1 VRRFLRVAGVLLI
14 LLLTAG
20 GIALF
25 LGYRATQQVPDF
37 YGQAIQLEPE
47 VQQEAG
53 DVLEQHVLQLHNEVR
68 QSGRWEAVFTD
79 QQINGW
85 LAYDLPEKFADVLPP
100 GVSDPRVVIEDR
112 QARIA
117 CRYDA
122 KRFRSVISL
131 DLEIHLT
138 EEPNVLA
145 VRIHQAR
152 AGLLPLP
159 LKRFLDEIT
168 AQAGTADVIVRWS
181 QDDGD
186 PVALVTVPTRHD
198 QYPRREVHLETVE
211 LRDGE
216 VYLAGRSLD
225 ETAGQQASTE
235 SPERKRQIQR

>member
-1 VRRFLRVAGVLLI
+1 MRKFLRLAGLLVLLLI
-14 LLLTAG
+14 LAG
-20 GIALF
+20 GATLF

-37 YGQAIQLEPE
+37 YDEAIRLEPQ

-53 DVLEQHVLQLHNEVR
+53 DALEQHVLQLHNEVR

-85 LAYDLPEKFADVLPP
+85 LAYDLPRKFTEALPP
-100 GVSDPRVVIEDR
+100 GVSEPRVVIDSS

-117 CRYDA
+117 CRYES

-159 LKRFLDEIT
+159 LKRFLDEIS
-168 AQAGTADVIVRWS
+168 AKAGTADVVVRWS
-181 QDDGD
+181 QVEGD
-186 PVALVTVPTRHD
+186 PVALVTVPTRHEL
-198 QYPRREVHLETVE
+198 YPRREVHLETVE

-216 VYLAGRSLD
+216 VYVAGRSLE
-225 ETAGQQASTE
+225 ETARQQASAD
-235 SPERKRQIQR
+235 SSGRKRQVQR